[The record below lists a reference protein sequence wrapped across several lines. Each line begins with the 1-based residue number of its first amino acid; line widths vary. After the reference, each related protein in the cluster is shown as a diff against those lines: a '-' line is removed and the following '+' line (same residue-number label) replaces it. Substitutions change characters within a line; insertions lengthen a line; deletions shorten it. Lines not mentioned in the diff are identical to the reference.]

1 MQRKTPGKLPLD
13 LPVPR
18 VRYRDPNYRRRADT
32 LDEDINRT
40 SSLIRKIFIC
50 TVIIVLVLVL
60 KYMDTD
66 FSKLVVSYIR
76 DAITNQM
83 DMDEALGKL
92 KFVSNYLPDSVT
104 VFGEQLADED
114 GRADKTDDIITPFFF
129 IPAEGKVIERFGPGN
144 RGIKISGNKNNN
156 VYAVADGI
164 VVDVGD
170 DGEEE
175 KHIRID
181 HGDNILT
188 LYKGCSQ
195 VVVKAGERTTK
206 GQSIGAMGGS
216 SLEGY
221 TLYFEA
227 QVDNE
232 AVDPLKL
239 IELGK

>member
-1 MQRKTPGKLPLD
+1 
-13 LPVPR
+13 
-18 VRYRDPNYRRRADT
+18 
-32 LDEDINRT
+32 
-40 SSLIRKIFIC
+40 
-50 TVIIVLVLVL
+50 
-60 KYMDTD
+60 
-66 FSKLVVSYIR
+66 
-76 DAITNQM
+76 
-83 DMDEALGKL
+83 
-92 KFVSNYLPDSVT
+92 
-104 VFGEQLADED
+104 
-114 GRADKTDDIITPFFF
+114 
-129 IPAEGKVIERFGPGN
+129 
-144 RGIKISGNKNNN
+144 
-156 VYAVADGI
+156 
-164 VVDVGD
+164 VDVGD

-175 KHIRID
+175 KHISID

-206 GQSIGAMGGS
+206 GQSIGTMGGS